1 MLPSEDAFAD
11 QGAQRVSSVA
21 VNDMVQD
28 PEGLTPLDTV
38 LDALVFAADWHNGQ
52 RRKDALGSPV
62 INHPIKVAQL
72 LGSCGISDATVLSA
86 AVLHDV
92 VNDTDATF
100 EMLEARFGTE
110 ITTLVRELTQAKGLK
125 RDQRRQEL
133 LDSSLKLSRS
143 AALIRLADKICKLE
157 DVIRSAPVGWSRQ
170 RRRDYSTWV
179 RESTR
184 SLRGR
189 NARLDTRLDEAL
201 ALAPV

>member
-1 MLPSEDAFAD
+1 MNEAVLD
-11 QGAQRVSSVA
+11 QQG
-21 VNDMVQD
+21 
-28 PEGLTPLDTV
+28 PTPLNTV

-52 RRKDALGSPV
+52 RRKDAVGSPI

-72 LGSCGISDATVLSA
+72 LGTCGISDTTVLSA

-100 EMLEARFGTE
+100 EMLDARFGAD

-133 LDSSLKLSRS
+133 LDASLKLSES
-143 AALIRLADKICKLE
+143 AALIRLADKVCKLE
-157 DVIRSAPVGWSRQ
+157 DVIRSAPIGWSRQ
-170 RRRDYSTWV
+170 RRRDYSNWV
-179 RESTR
+179 REVTV

-189 NARLDTRLDEAL
+189 NTLLDARLDETL
-201 ALAPV
+201 ALAPE